1 MRFSKN
7 SWEAFRGEFGINQLT
22 SRIFTLTEDR
32 RSCNP
37 FGVTSKGALEYID
50 LDMDCTLYALGTRLK
65 AAGRNAE
72 RIILKSEGLLATRW
86 RPKTSTGYRSG
97 NAADAE
103 VNLSTTSQDLLQTRM
118 PSDQSTWLITVP
130 QDGDSDGLIQEL
142 ISKLS
147 QQSKTFSQSSIGQLD
162 IPSFKVAYTRS
173 PFSNCI
179 SHSDDRQGRLIL

>member
-72 RIILKSEGLLATRW
+72 RIILKSEGLTSYALAAQNQN
-86 RPKTSTGYRSG
+86 G
-97 NAADAE
+97 
-103 VNLSTTSQDLLQTRM
+103 
-118 PSDQSTWLITVP
+118 
-130 QDGDSDGLIQEL
+130 
-142 ISKLS
+142 ISVRECCRCR
-147 QQSKTFSQSSIGQLD
+147 SQSLND
-162 IPSFKVAYTRS
+162 KP
-173 PFSNCI
+173 
-179 SHSDDRQGRLIL
+179 RLVTDEDAF